1 MKVLG
6 QFFTVIRRDRLLV
19 VCATFILLISG
30 LAAADFILP
39 FFGVQLTGY
48 SYDQITD
55 ASLKGPSIH
64 HWFGTDVNGHDLV
77 SRTLFGAQI
86 SLLVAATAT
95 LVSLTIGVTYGMIG
109 GYAGGRLDNIM
120 MRAVEIA
127 YSLPTLVLVIVVVTT
142 LDDPTANL
150 LHVLGLNHVSPR
162 LVLIIGF
169 LGLTEWF
176 TMARIIRGQVLA
188 LKEQAFIQAA
198 NALGQSHFRIL
209 WSHLLPNLSGLIV
222 VYLTLTIPAVML
234 DESFMSFLGVGVPAP
249 LASWGTLVSDAAGL
263 INPIQSY
270 WWLLVFPGSCMT
282 LTLLALNFLGDG
294 LRDVLDPRVKKLRHS
309 RHPGRV
315 RRVEGSVQKSP
326 HRLVSFGVTRPVFF
340 DSLCQCPST
349 A

>member
-1 MKVLG
+1 MKTLA
-6 QFFTVIRRDRLLV
+6 QFFTVVRRDPLLI
-19 VCATFILLISG
+19 VCATFVFLITA
-30 LAAADFILP
+30 LAAADFIFP
-39 FFGVQLTGY
+39 FFGLELTGY
-48 SYDQITD
+48 SYDKITN
-55 ASLKGPSIH
+55 ASLQGPSPH
-64 HWFGTDVNGHDLV
+64 HWFGTDVNGHDLL

-95 LVSLTIGVTYGMIG
+95 LVSLTIGVAYGMIS
-109 GYAGGRLDNIM
+109 GYAGGRIDNLM
-120 MRAVEIA
+120 MRVVEIV

-150 LHVLGLNHVSPR
+150 LRTLGLTSLSPR

-176 TMARIIRGQVLA
+176 TMARIIRGQVLV
-188 LKEQAFIQAA
+188 LKEQAFVQAA
-198 NALGQSHFRIL
+198 HALGQSHLRLL
-209 WSHLLPNLSGLIV
+209 WRHLLPNLSGLIV

-270 WWLLVFPGSCMT
+270 WWLLVFPGFAMT

-294 LRDVLDPRVKKLRHS
+294 LRDALDPRVKK
-309 RHPGRV
+309 
-315 RRVEGSVQKSP
+315 
-326 HRLVSFGVTRPVFF
+326 
-340 DSLCQCPST
+340 
-349 A
+349 